1 MRDAGGHFTAAD
13 LARASVPA
21 TMIIVRGSGGGCGRG
36 RGFQRL
42 LLQLLIALGAVLN
55 HFGDGCLDP
64 VPMVF
69 LRHGGGGLVDACM
82 RVLILAVVPPRDFV
96 LHARLG
102 DDLLVSQH
110 QLVPSTR
117 DTISSAVAAATTTA
131 TPIATINTGSAIL
144 AAATLDESVVPHR
157 GAESVLFR
165 GISVAWILA
174 GLEVIL
180 DPLEAPLVVG
190 VLLLVAQVAAVDDGV
205 DEVAL
210 GLGGEVAAAGDPP
223 DALEAQRVPDAAR
236 SDVGLVDEV
245 ENGVGVAL
253 FISPRAPGVGD
264 EGRDD
269 QTLICERRR
278 VRMWGKESFMLAG
291 ALCCFCLPLTERQ
304 CVRQNQGKT
313 KLTSSGAHSR

>member
-1 MRDAGGHFTAAD
+1 
-13 LARASVPA
+13 
-21 TMIIVRGSGGGCGRG
+21 MIIAVGCGRG

-69 LRHGGGGLVDACM
+69 LRHGGGGLVDARV

-117 DTISSAVAAATTTA
+117 DTVSSAVAAATTTA

-245 ENGVGVAL
+245 EDGVGVAL
-253 FISPRAPGVGD
+253 FIFAARPRSGG
-264 EGRDD
+264 G
-269 QTLICERRR
+269 
-278 VRMWGKESFMLAG
+278 G
-291 ALCCFCLPLTERQ
+291 AR
-304 CVRQNQGKT
+304 
-313 KLTSSGAHSR
+313 